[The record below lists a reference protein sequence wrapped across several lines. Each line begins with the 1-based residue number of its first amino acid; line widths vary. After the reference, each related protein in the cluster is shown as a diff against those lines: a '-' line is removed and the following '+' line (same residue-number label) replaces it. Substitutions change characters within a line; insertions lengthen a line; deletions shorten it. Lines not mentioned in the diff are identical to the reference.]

1 MCLHLIF
8 SVGTLCPCNEQL
20 CHPKHRQSFSRL
32 WNEVPLVLYCC
43 RGEDALL
50 TKLQKCGRCGLA
62 EYCIRECQRGDW
74 KLHKVKCKR
83 LTEIVVR
90 QGRCDVR
97 KLLRSGALRRRLL
110 MLSTEGTV
118 ILSIRDKDITTIGDM
133 NLAVDERIGFD
144 APFFACKSLLRVDLK
159 GCTKL
164 TLMGKWVVGQCT
176 SLMSVVLPD
185 SLTQLGE
192 GAFNCISLVSVLLP
206 DSLSLLGES
215 AFGECTF
222 LTSVV

>member
-1 MCLHLIF
+1 MCHHLIF

-50 TKLQKCGRCGLA
+50 TKLQKFGRCGLA
-62 EYCIRECQRGDW
+62 EYCNRECQRGDW

-110 MLSTEGTV
+110 TLSTEGTV

-133 NLAVDERIGFD
+133 NLAVDERIGFE

-164 TLMGKWVVGQCT
+164 TLVGKWVVDQCT

-192 GAFNCISLVSVLLP
+192 GAFNCISWFPCCCLTVSRFWASQRLVNAPS
-206 DSLSLLGES
+206 
-215 AFGECTF
+215 
-222 LTSVV
+222 